1 MTNGML
7 SVDEALAKLLA
18 GARTVP
24 EIETVPTLGATGRVL
39 ARAQASTLNVPPLDN
54 TSMDGYAVRAADCAS
69 GSARLRIAQR
79 IPAGAVGKPLAPGTA
94 ARIFT
99 GAPIPPGADAVVPQE
114 QTAAEGDDVVVKH
127 RPHPGEWIR
136 RAGEDIRAGATIL
149 EAGTRLRAQ
158 EIGLAASVGLAS
170 LPVYRKVR
178 AALFST
184 GNELVMPGEP
194 LPPGA
199 IYNSNRFTLTGLL
212 RMAGCEVEDLGIV
225 PDTLAATREAL
236 RRAAASSDLIVTSGG
251 VSVGEEDHVKPAV
264 DAEGRLDLW
273 RIAMKPGR
281 PLAFGAVRRAGG
293 GEASFIGLPGN
304 PVSSFVTFVLFV
316 RPFLLRCQG
325 ATRLEPHA
333 YSLRA
338 DFDWP
343 KPDPRREFLRVRLNA
358 SGGLDLFPNQSSGV
372 LTSTVWG
379 DGLVDNPP
387 KQAIKRGDAVR
398 FLPFSELLV

>member
-1 MTNGML
+1 ML

-18 GARTVP
+18 GARTVR

-79 IPAGAVGKPLAPGTA
+79 IPAGAVGKPLEPGTA

-114 QTAAEGDDVVVKH
+114 QTAVEGDHVVVKH
-127 RPHPGEWIR
+127 QPQPGEWVR
-136 RAGEDIRAGATIL
+136 RAGEDIRAGSTIL

-158 EIGLAASVGLAS
+158 EVGLAASVGLAS
-170 LPVYRKVR
+170 LPVYRKVK

-194 LPPGA
+194 LPPGS

-212 RMAGCEVEDLGIV
+212 RTIGCEVDDLGIV
-225 PDTLAATREAL
+225 PDTLAATRDAL
-236 RRAAASSDLIVTSGG
+236 RRAAATSDLIVTSGG
-251 VSVGEEDHVKPAV
+251 VSVGDEDYVKPAV

-281 PLAFGAVRRAGG
+281 PLAFGGVRRADGT
-293 GEASFIGLPGN
+293 EASFIGLPGN

-316 RPFLLRCQG
+316 RPFVLCRQG
-325 ATRLEPHA
+325 VARLEPHA
-333 YSLRA
+333 YSIRA
-338 DFDWP
+338 DFNWP

-358 SGGLDLFPNQSSGV
+358 SGGLDLFPNQGSGV

-379 DGLVDNPP
+379 DGLVDNPS